1 MGSIRRR
8 NDTGLLFFDF
18 IYQGVR
24 CREQTTLP
32 DTRENR
38 RRMAK
43 LMERI
48 EAEIRLDQF
57 DYGSYFPNSAKA
69 SYFKALAQQAAAA
82 APSPTFS
89 AFAEEW
95 YLESAP
101 SWKRSYAKTVRTN
114 LDRYLLPRFDDQFVA
129 NISRSEILRF
139 RAKLAGGRIAGQR
152 KAISADRI
160 NHLMTTLRQIVQEAA
175 LRFDFPDPWIKIKPL
190 KVPRKVIEPFTLE
203 EIQIFLEHVRADF
216 RPYYIVRFLT
226 GLRTGEIDGLTW
238 EHVDLKNRIIRV
250 QETLVDGIRETPKT
264 SGSYRS
270 VALSEPVVAALQQQ
284 FKGTGDFE
292 YVFCNRLGR
301 PLDHRN
307 VTKRIWYPT
316 LKAGGLKPRRPYQT
330 RHTAA
335 TLWLAAGENPEWIAR
350 QLGHANTRMLFEIY
364 SQYLPNLTRR
374 DGSAFEHLLKSQ
386 PIYASLTPSAGPV
399 RKYFR
404 IGDPLMARCLL

>member
-18 IYQGVR
+18 IFKGIR

-38 RRMAK
+38 RRMTK

-48 EAEIRLDQF
+48 ESEIRLGQF
-57 DYGSYFPNSAKA
+57 DYARYFPNSAKA
-69 SYFKALAQQAAAA
+69 ARFKALAQQTPGA
-82 APSPTFS
+82 APSPTFTG
-89 AFAEEW
+89 FAEEW
-95 YLESAP
+95 YLESEP

-114 LDRYLLPRFDDQFVA
+114 LDRYLLPCFGDHLVA
-129 NISRSEILRF
+129 NIGRPEILRF
-139 RAKLAGGRIAGQR
+139 RAELANGRIPGQL
-152 KAISADRI
+152 KGISADRI
-160 NHLMTTLRQIVQEAA
+160 NHLMTTLRQILQEAA

-190 KVPRKVIEPFTLE
+190 RVPKNAIEPFTLE
-203 EIQIFLEHVRADF
+203 EIEIFLEHVRADF
-216 RPYYIVRFLT
+216 RPYYIVRFFT

-238 EHVDLKNRIIRV
+238 EHVDLRNRTIRV
-250 QETLVDGIRETPKT
+250 QETLVDGLRETPKT

-284 FKGTGDFE
+284 LEGTGDFE

-316 LKAGGLKPRRPYQT
+316 LKAAGLKPRRPYQT

-350 QLGHANTRMLFEIY
+350 QLGHATTRMLFEIY

-374 DGSAFEHLLKSQ
+374 DGSAFERLLRSHSTIL
-386 PIYASLTPSAGPV
+386 PATSIPATTYAEDEESTE
-399 RKYFR
+399 
-404 IGDPLMARCLL
+404 